1 MQLRILGP
9 VQMTVH
15 GESVDIGVRKERGL
29 LGVLAYKCNEPVS
42 AGYLADALWDD
53 NPSVKGLHSPVSR
66 LRRTLTTAGFAG
78 SLEREHDYYRLVVDP
93 MLVDYHRFRA
103 TVHDGHREYGR
114 GEHARAA
121 ETFHAAVTMWQGDVF
136 AELTTSWARRRQEL
150 LRAQELLPAWSALFD
165 AKLAIGAHEFVLER
179 LPPLLADHPHEDR
192 LAELWM
198 RALAAADRASE
209 VSAFFRD
216 FVRRLERDMNIGPP
230 PNLVRAYENSVR
242 IRQSG
247 VELPGHGR
255 RIPPPPRATPH
266 FTGRGEL
273 LRRLD
278 DLLLGPD
285 APASLVALHGRPGVG
300 KTALVRHWARS
311 HTDDFPDGML
321 HLDLEGY
328 TGTTPVE
335 PGTVMGTFLRE
346 LGVPAD
352 QLTVDVAGR
361 AALLRNLLAGR
372 RMLVVLDNVV
382 DSGHVRPLLTATA
395 DCPVVITSRQRLTRL
410 TVSDGAELLT
420 VPELTADEAKV
431 LLAKRIGDRAAA
443 EPEAADALV
452 AVCERLPLAVCV
464 AAEHVAA
471 RPEAPFPDLID
482 ELRQAR
488 LLDAGAHGDEDT
500 TLRSAFA
507 CSYRKLPPEQ
517 GRVFRFIGLL
527 PGSRFSAAA
536 MAAVSGVARPDV
548 DAVLDALVGGH
559 LVEQE
564 GAGRF
569 RTHDLL
575 RLFAA
580 DSAHRDE
587 PAGSR
592 ERAVGRMLSW
602 YVGSARNASALLTR
616 DQHQVPALPTTEVVA
631 PAEFG
636 SAAQARRWFD
646 LERANAVAMVRLAA
660 RLEHH
665 EAAWRLAACLNAVND
680 HGDLRELL
688 EVQRLGHRSAGIAGQ
703 PYAEAGCLTSMGL
716 LYGFLG
722 EYEDAKRCLERA
734 YHAFQAAGEA
744 HGEAVVLHNLGCVHH
759 KLGDA
764 VTAIDWHQ
772 RALAAFAA
780 AGEEWALPSVHGW
793 LGEDYLKL
801 DRYEEANA
809 HFLDAQYL
817 SQKVGD
823 VRGQGKALNRLARLY
838 LDIGRPDQAIRSGM
852 LGLEI
857 HDRTGDRASAAEVL
871 RIMATA
877 HTELGNYPAAIEN
890 ATEAAR
896 THGEMRNAAEQAA
909 ALESLA
915 EAHHRSGDQDEATKA
930 WQAAA
935 TLLAPTDHER
945 ARALRERGTVPPE
958 LPLPRA
964 LGAAGQTLGRDS
976 HDPIASPQE
985 SGSQRKGARPGP
997 S

>member
-1 MQLRILGP
+1 MN
-9 VQMTVH
+9 VH

-66 LRRTLTTAGFAG
+66 LRKALTAAGFAAA
-78 SLEREHDYYRLVVDP
+78 LEREHDYYRLVVDP

-103 TVHDGHREYGR
+103 IVHDGHREYGR

-121 ETFHAAVTMWQGDVF
+121 DTFHTAVDMWQGDVF
-136 AELTTSWARRRQEL
+136 ADLTTSWARRRQEL
-150 LRAQELLPAWSALFD
+150 LLTQELLPAWSALFD
-165 AKLAIGAHEFVLER
+165 AKLTIGAHEFVLEK
-179 LPPLLADHPHEDR
+179 LPPLLADHPHEER

-198 RALAAADRASE
+198 RALGAADRSSE

-216 FVRRLERDMNIGPP
+216 FVRRMEQDLHTGPP

-247 VELPGHGR
+247 VELPEHGP
-255 RIPPPPRATPH
+255 RIPAPPRATPH
-266 FTGRGEL
+266 FTGRADL

-278 DLLLGPD
+278 ELLLGPD
-285 APASLVALHGRPGVG
+285 APASVVALHGRPGVG

-311 HTDDFPDGML
+311 HGADFPDGML

-346 LGVPAD
+346 LGVPAERMA
-352 QLTVDVAGR
+352 VDVDGR
-361 AALLRNLLAGR
+361 AALLRHLLAGK
-372 RMLVVLDNVV
+372 RMLIILDNAR

-410 TVSDGAELLT
+410 TVSDGAERLT
-420 VPELTADEAKV
+420 VPELTDDEAKV
-431 LLAKRIGDRAAA
+431 LLAKRIGDRAAE
-443 EPEAADALV
+443 EPAAADALV
-452 AVCERLPLAVCV
+452 ALCERLPLAVCV
-464 AAEHVAA
+464 AGEHVAA
-471 RPEAPFPDLID
+471 RPEAPFQDLID

-488 LLDAGAHGDEDT
+488 LLDAGAHGDDDT

-507 CSYRKLPPEQ
+507 CSYRMLQPEQ
-517 GRVFRFIGLL
+517 GRVFRLIGLL
-527 PGSRFSAAA
+527 PGSRFSAAVV
-536 MAAVSGVARPDV
+536 AAVSGMARPDV

-580 DSAHRDE
+580 DSAQRDE

-592 ERAVGRMLSW
+592 ERAIGRLLVW
-602 YVGSARNASALLTR
+602 YVGSARNARALLTP
-616 DQHQVPALPTTEVVA
+616 DQHQVPGLPATEAVE
-631 PAEFG
+631 PAGF
-636 SAAQARRWFD
+636 AAAAEARRWFD
-646 LERANAVAMVRLAA
+646 VERANAVAMVRLAA
-660 RLEHH
+660 RLDHH
-665 EAAWRLAACLNAVND
+665 EAAWRLAACLNVVND

-688 EVQRLGHRSAGIAGQ
+688 EVQRLGHRSAGIAGR
-703 PYAEAGCLTSMGL
+703 PDAEAGCLTSMGL

-722 EYEDAKRCLERA
+722 EYEESGRCLEQA
-734 YHAFQAAGEA
+734 YQAFQAAGEA
-744 HGEAVVLHNLGCVHH
+744 HGEAVVLHNLGCLHH

-764 VTAIDWHQ
+764 VTAIGWHQ
-772 RALAAFAA
+772 RALAAFAT
-780 AGEEWALPSVHGW
+780 AGEEWAMATVHGW

-801 DRYEEANA
+801 DRYEEANT

-823 VRGQGKALNRLARLY
+823 VRGQGKALNRLAHLY

-852 LGLEI
+852 LGLDV

-871 RIMATA
+871 DTMAIA
-877 HTELGNYPAAIEN
+877 HIELKDYPAAIEK
-890 ATEAAR
+890 AAEAAR
-896 THGEMRNAAEQAA
+896 THAEMRNAVAQAA
-909 ALESLA
+909 ALETLA
-915 EAHHRSGDQDEATKA
+915 EAQHQSGDQVEATKA

-935 TLLAPTDHER
+935 TLLAPTDGER
-945 ARALRERGTVPPE
+945 ARTLRERGTAPPE

-964 LGAAGQTLGRDS
+964 RAAEGKAAGREE
-976 HDPIASPQE
+976 P
-985 SGSQRKGARPGP
+985 SGLPKGATPGP